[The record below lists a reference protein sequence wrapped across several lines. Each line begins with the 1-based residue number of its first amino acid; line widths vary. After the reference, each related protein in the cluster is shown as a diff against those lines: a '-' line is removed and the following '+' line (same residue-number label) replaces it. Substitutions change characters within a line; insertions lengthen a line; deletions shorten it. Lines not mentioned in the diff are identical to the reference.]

1 MSKYAVI
8 KCDINSSELGV
19 ILSTHRTEDAR
30 DRRECVT
37 DRSPGRPLIGTE
49 RRERYQVRLEP
60 SLAAW
65 LDKLGDG
72 NRSAGIERAAK
83 AAGWSGEKR

>member
-1 MSKYAVI
+1 MAK
-8 KCDINSSELGV
+8 KQ
-19 ILSTHRTEDAR
+19 TPK
-30 DRRECVT
+30 
-37 DRSPGRPLIGTE
+37 PGRPLLGRE

-60 SLAAW
+60 ALADW

-83 AAGWSGEKR
+83 AAGYKP